1 VIKLIKTLQKTF
13 AIITGVMAVY
23 ALIFQNFEVIPYMM
37 LAQGV
42 MLLAIGLN
50 EINEERK
57 RSGVVVIIASLFVFF
72 VGIYTF

>member
-1 VIKLIKTLQKTF
+1 MLKTLQKTF

-37 LAQGV
+37 LSQGV

-50 EINEERK
+50 EMNEERK
-57 RSGVVVIIASLFVFF
+57 KAGVVVIIASLFVFF

>member
-1 VIKLIKTLQKTF
+1 MIKLLKTLQKTF

-37 LAQGV
+37 LSQGV

-50 EINEERK
+50 EMNEERK
-57 RSGVVVIIASLFVFF
+57 KAGVVVIIASLFVFF

>member
-1 VIKLIKTLQKTF
+1 LLKTLQKTF

-37 LAQGV
+37 LSQGV

-50 EINEERK
+50 EMNEERK
-57 RSGVVVIIASLFVFF
+57 KAGVVVIIASLFVFF

>member
-1 VIKLIKTLQKTF
+1 MLKTLQKTF

-37 LAQGV
+37 LSQGV

-50 EINEERK
+50 EMNEERK
-57 RSGVVVIIASLFVFF
+57 RSGIVVIIASLFVFF

>member
-1 VIKLIKTLQKTF
+1 MLKTLQKTF

-37 LAQGV
+37 LSQGV

>member
-1 VIKLIKTLQKTF
+1 LIKTLQKTF

-37 LAQGV
+37 LSQGV

-57 RSGVVVIIASLFVFF
+57 KAGVVVIIASLFVFF